1 MYFSQYSLILFIFL
15 LFCLLS
21 LTQFFKIALSPH
33 FLWDFSSPNGRM
45 AFPFYFFTFFFFSS
59 YHTLHIKSQ
68 FVGVEKFDTTR
79 KPSTTSKPST
89 TNPFKNRSW
98 VEAKL
103 VRVIFGLTR
112 LTCLINKSCL
122 CLTCEPV

>member
-68 FVGVEKFDTTR
+68 FVGVKKFDTTC
-79 KPSTTSKPST
+79 KPNT

-103 VRVIFGLTR
+103 IRVIFWLTR
-112 LTCLINKSCL
+112 LTCLINRSCL
-122 CLTCEPV
+122 CVNM